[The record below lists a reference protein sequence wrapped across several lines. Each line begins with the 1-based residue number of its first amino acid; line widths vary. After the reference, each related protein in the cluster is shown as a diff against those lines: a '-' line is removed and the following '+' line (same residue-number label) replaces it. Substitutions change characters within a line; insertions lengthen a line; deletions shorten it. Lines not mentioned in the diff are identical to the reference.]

1 MTEIINVEQLWLQG
15 YLSGL
20 ITLNWQPEIFSQ
32 MTILDDPDPDESSAA
47 DIVLETIL
55 GRRFLISISE
65 MEGPHG
71 Y

>member
-1 MTEIINVEQLWLQG
+1 MTEKICAEQFQLQG

-20 ITLNWQPEIFSQ
+20 IERNFQPDIFSQ
-32 MTILDDPDPDESSAA
+32 MVVLDDPDLDESSAA
-47 DIVLETIL
+47 EIVLETIL

-65 MEGPHG
+65 MEGSHG

>member
-1 MTEIINVEQLWLQG
+1 MTEIIHDEKIWVQV
-15 YLSGL
+15 YLSDL
-20 ITLNWQPEIFSQ
+20 IERNFQTGVFSE
-32 MTILDDPDPDESSAA
+32 MVVLDDPDLDESAA
-47 DIVLETIL
+47 REIVLETIL